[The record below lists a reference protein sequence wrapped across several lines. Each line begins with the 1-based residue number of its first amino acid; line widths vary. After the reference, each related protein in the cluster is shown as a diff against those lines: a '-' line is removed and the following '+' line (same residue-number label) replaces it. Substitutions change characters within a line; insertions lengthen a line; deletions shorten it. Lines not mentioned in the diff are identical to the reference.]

1 MQKYKSPIIEIDEI
15 DVNDVI
21 TTSSSTT
28 PGGGAD
34 ELPFQPADVGT
45 ISGTTG
51 GKVTIGGGTTGG
63 FTAGDL
69 FGNR

>member
-21 TTSSSTT
+21 ATSTTT
-28 PGGGAD
+28 PGGAD
-34 ELPFQPADVGT
+34 NELPFQPANVGT

-63 FTAGDL
+63 STAGDL

>member
-21 TTSSSTT
+21 ATSST
-28 PGGGAD
+28 PGGD
-34 ELPFQPADVGT
+34 DNELPFQPANVGT

-51 GKVTIGGGTTGG
+51 GKITIGGGTTGG
-63 FTAGDL
+63 VSAGDL